1 MTGSNYLTVAYDQ
14 RTGAKLWA
22 RRTSG
27 GTDELHAIAVS
38 PSGSMLYVTGT
49 REMPVTDEDVFT
61 IAYDAAT
68 GTTRWS
74 ARYNQSRG
82 GESLEDFG
90 DAIAVSPD
98 GSKVFVAGSSG
109 GPFALLVAYNAET
122 GARLWARSLQRSSW
136 FFALAASPDSSRVY
150 TTGGVDTPT
159 QFSNDLTMAFNASN
173 GSTLWSRQYNGPA
186 GGEDGGNLIAVSPDG
201 SRLYVSGASS
211 KLGEPGWTAG
221 FLDWATIAYRANT
234 GTRLWAKRY
243 ESGVPLSIAVAPAG
257 DNVYVYGSS
266 DQPGSAVVAYAASSG
281 AIRWI
286 ARSTMGWGRAAL
298 SPDGT
303 NLYVTRRSVAG
314 YVTTAYS
321 ESGGLLWTTRAL
333 AISEE
338 TIAVGVSPD
347 GHEVFVTGSVFVAGS
362 TSPFQILTAAYAG

>member
-1 MTGSNYLTVAYDQ
+1 MRARTLTHLRLGSGVPVLVLALATVTLLAGGLPAQGAATRAPLWTARYFLPDTNSAAMALAVSPDGTRVFVGGRSEGMTGSNYLTVAYDQ
-14 RTGAKLWA
+14 RTGAKLWT

-234 GTRLWAKRY
+234 GTRLWGKRY

-257 DNVYVYGSS
+257 ENVYVYG
-266 DQPGSAVVAYAASSG
+266 
-281 AIRWI
+281 
-286 ARSTMGWGRAAL
+286 
-298 SPDGT
+298 
-303 NLYVTRRSVAG
+303 
-314 YVTTAYS
+314 
-321 ESGGLLWTTRAL
+321 
-333 AISEE
+333 
-338 TIAVGVSPD
+338 
-347 GHEVFVTGSVFVAGS
+347 
-362 TSPFQILTAAYAG
+362 